1 MIRAPVASF
10 DAMPVSPH
18 TNIEHPFPL
27 HVSLVLFDFDFTLVD
42 AGDAIFAAF
51 RSCLDMP
58 ELSDSTIRQLVGLP
72 LREMFLSVLGQ
83 ATEQQI
89 DELVMRYRAAF
100 APLCLTESRPE
111 PGAKQLVDSLFK
123 SVQIGLVTSRLTDAA
138 ICILDYQK
146 MLYAFDVLVGLEHVT
161 RVKPDPEPIQIALKH
176 LGILPDCAVMV
187 GDTPQDIQA
196 ARAAGVGA
204 VGVTT
209 GAFNRAQLLAAG
221 SHFAIDSLGEL
232 PALLDIAYAPCS
244 SGDTRGL
251 SDSGGNI
258 KC

>member
-1 MIRAPVASF
+1 MTQDPVASF
-10 DAMPVSPH
+10 DAMPVSPQ
-18 TNIEHPFPL
+18 IVHPFPS
-27 HVSLVLFDFDFTLVD
+27 HVSLVLFDFDFTIVD
-42 AGDAIFAAF
+42 AGDAICSAF

-58 ELSDSTIRQLVGLP
+58 ELSESAIRRLVGLP

-100 APLCLTESRPE
+100 APLCLTASRPE
-111 PGAKQLVDSLFK
+111 PGAKQLIDTLSK

-138 ICILDYQK
+138 ICILDYHK

-161 RVKPDPEPIQIALKH
+161 RVKPDPEPIHIALEH
-176 LGILPDCAVMV
+176 LGESPNCAVMV
-187 GDTPQDIQA
+187 GDTPQDVQA

-209 GAFNRAQLLAAG
+209 GAFTRAQLLAAG
-221 SHFAIDSLGEL
+221 AHFVVDSLGEL
-232 PALLDIAYAPCS
+232 PALLEVGSALYS
-244 SGDTRGL
+244 RGDTSGP
-251 SDSGGNI
+251 SDSGGTI
-258 KC
+258 SC